1 MSEKEERGEERTEKL
16 HETWRGWREQRQRK
30 MGVKRE
36 SEMILVKEEESEIRR
51 GTKREKMEAKNKWE
65 KTEGRGR
72 MSFFPRPTFCF
83 CACAGGEVSI
93 LIWPSASAQN
103 SLVDC

>member
-1 MSEKEERGEERTEKL
+1 MSEKERGEERTEKL

-36 SEMILVKEEESEIRR
+36 YEMILVKEEESEIRR
-51 GTKREKMEAKNKWE
+51 GTRREKMEAKNKGE

-72 MSFFPRPTFCF
+72 MSFFLNQPS
-83 CACAGGEVSI
+83 VSAPV
-93 LIWPSASAQN
+93 LEER
-103 SLVDC
+103 SLF

>member
-1 MSEKEERGEERTEKL
+1 MSEKEEERGEERTEKL
-16 HETWRGWREQRQRK
+16 HETWRGWREQRQTK

-51 GTKREKMEAKNKWE
+51 GTRREKMEAKNKGE

-72 MSFFPRPTFCF
+72 MSFFSSTHLLFLRLCWRRGLYFDLALRFSPELAR
-83 CACAGGEVSI
+83 
-93 LIWPSASAQN
+93 
-103 SLVDC
+103 

>member
-1 MSEKEERGEERTEKL
+1 
-16 HETWRGWREQRQRK
+16 

-51 GTKREKMEAKNKWE
+51 GTRREKMEEKKWE

-72 MSFFPRPTFCF
+72 MSFFPQPTFCF